1 MSWLSCPTSALVPDI
16 PHTSDERRKSMAT
29 TLINPAD
36 LAPPRGFSHGAIGSG
51 RLLFVA
57 GQTGTNKEGKIV
69 SADLV
74 AQFDQALSGVV
85 RVVQA
90 AGGKPEDI
98 VKINLLVVNKNE
110 YRERGRDIGAAYR
123 KHLGRHFPAMTLAEV
138 KGLFD
143 DSAKV
148 EI

>member
-1 MSWLSCPTSALVPDI
+1 
-16 PHTSDERRKSMAT
+16 MAT
-29 TLINPAD
+29 TLINPPD
-36 LAPPRGFSHGAIGSG
+36 LATPRGFSHGAIGSG

-57 GQTGTNKEGKIV
+57 GQTGTDKEGKLV
-69 SADLV
+69 NNDLV
-74 AQFDQALSGVV
+74 AQFDRALSSVV
-85 RVVQA
+85 RVVQE

-98 VKINLLVVNKNE
+98 VKINLLVLDKRE

-148 EI
+148 EIEAMAMVP

>member
-1 MSWLSCPTSALVPDI
+1 
-16 PHTSDERRKSMAT
+16 MAT
-29 TLINPAD
+29 TLLNPPD

-51 RLLFVA
+51 RLLYVA
-57 GQTGTNKEGKIV
+57 GQTGTDQTGKIV

-74 AQFDQALSGVV
+74 AQFDRALAAVT

-110 YRERGRDIGAAYR
+110 YREKGKEIGAAYR
-123 KHLGRHFPAMTLAEV
+123 KYMGRHFPAMTLAEV
-138 KGLFD
+138 KGLFED
-143 DSAKV
+143 DAKV
-148 EI
+148 EIEAVAMVP

>member
-1 MSWLSCPTSALVPDI
+1 
-16 PHTSDERRKSMAT
+16 MAT
-29 TLINPAD
+29 TLINPPD
-36 LAPPRGFSHGAIGSG
+36 LATPRGFSHGAIGTG

-57 GQTGTNKEGKIV
+57 GQTGTDKEGKLV
-69 SADLV
+69 GDDLV
-74 AQFDQALSGVV
+74 AQFDQALGGVV
-85 RVVQA
+85 RVVQE

-98 VKINLLVVNKNE
+98 VKINLLVLDKRE

-143 DSAKV
+143 DGAKV
-148 EI
+148 EIEAVAMVP

>member
-1 MSWLSCPTSALVPDI
+1 
-16 PHTSDERRKSMAT
+16 MAT
-29 TLINPAD
+29 TLINPPD
-36 LAPPRGFSHGAIGSG
+36 LATPRGFSHGAIGTG

-57 GQTGTNKEGKIV
+57 GQTGTDKEGKLV
-69 SADLV
+69 SDDLV
-74 AQFDQALSGVV
+74 TQFDRALSSVV
-85 RVVQA
+85 RVVQE

-98 VKINLLVVNKNE
+98 VKINLLVLDKRE
-110 YRERGRDIGAAYR
+110 YRERSRDIGTAYR

-148 EI
+148 EIEAMAMVP

>member
-1 MSWLSCPTSALVPDI
+1 
-16 PHTSDERRKSMAT
+16 MAT
-29 TLINPAD
+29 TLINPPD
-36 LAPPRGFSHGAIGSG
+36 LATPRGFSHGATGTG

-57 GQTGTNKEGKIV
+57 GQTGTDKEGKLV

-74 AQFDQALSGVV
+74 AQFDRALNSVV
-85 RVVQA
+85 RVVQE

-98 VKINLLVVNKNE
+98 VKINLLVLDKRE
-110 YRERGRDIGAAYR
+110 YRERSRDIGTAYR

-148 EI
+148 EIEAVAMVA